1 MFQKWQGELSKTAA
15 MAALLANE
23 AEWWHLETLLSPLA
37 AQVAA
42 GVRPELLPL
51 MKVHQLQAP
60 RDVCVAGGASHM

>member
-1 MFQKWQGELSKTAA
+1 MQKWQTEISKTAA

-23 AEWWHLETLLSPLA
+23 AEWWQLETLLAPLA

-51 MKVHQLQAP
+51 MKVGDLVAV
-60 RDVCVAGGASHM
+60 DNCVCMYHLLML